1 MALLRRLTATMTT
14 LAILAACT
22 PSPTSVVT
30 SAPVVVSASP
40 TYLCTPT
47 PSATPAACDKA
58 AYDKEQQQR
67 TLEAEAIAVYQRYW
81 KEYTRLLEA
90 GGATE
95 ATPELKQTIT
105 DPALANV
112 ISLLKYQKERGW
124 VPKPFQAKLSLQ
136 VRSTALR
143 QDAVITLIACED
155 TSGSVLIDPAG
166 TKAGQGGLAVQF
178 TALKRIDGVLKI
190 YDGEG
195 QPRGTTCPIG

>member
-47 PSATPAACDKA
+47 PSATPAACDKG

-67 TLEAEAIAVYQRYW
+67 ALEAEAIAVYQRYW
-81 KEYTRLLEA
+81 KEYTRLIEA

-95 ATPELKQTIT
+95 ATPELRATVAEPT
-105 DPALANV
+105 LANV
-112 ISLLKYQKERGW
+112 VALLKYQADRRW
-124 VPKPFQAKLSLQ
+124 IAQPLQASLRIG
-136 VRSTALR
+136 VAPPTSATY
-143 QDAVITLIACED
+143 AVTLITCED
-155 TSGSVLIDPAG
+155 TRGSVFVDP
-166 TKAGQGGLAVQF
+166 QGKQMATGRLAVQRPGF
-178 TALKRIDGVLKI
+178 ARVDGSLKVVHNEDGGK
-190 YDGEG
+190 E
-195 QPRGTTCPIG
+195 CPIA